1 MAFIEKHNETSKPFA
16 WTYKGDPLKIE

>member
-1 MAFIEKHNETSKPFA
+1 MAFIEKDNETAKPFA